1 MRGRSKGHYIRF
13 FVRFGTGPDCESKN
27 FRLENEMK

>member
-13 FVRFGTGPDCESKN
+13 SAQSETDSDCENKN
-27 FRLENEMK
+27 VRLWNE